1 MSDNQGLTV
10 GLAVGIPSFVILS
23 VVSLFWYRNHRKQRL
38 EDLLQD
44 DIDIGLRD
52 DQSFQQFHQEL
63 AKPVNPVTNSNG
75 SHGSNGSSTLTDNVA
90 PYSYS
95 QPGKPSHGHKK
106 SISDFYETFIP
117 VLPEDSEASQRV
129 EDTFNESGVDS
140 SLTSMFLTTPN
151 VQNDRSLDN
160 LAKHLST
167 PQFFEKLP
175 SRPSPISVR
184 YRASNTISNN
194 SSSDILNN
202 LVGEDVALNDN
213 FIYDTSNVEMDE
225 RHFQPHTPPKNFAP
239 ISMAQDS
246 SPGFHSQPIYSSKNG
261 THGSSP
267 LKPNDFDSLSSS
279 ANLVS
284 SNMENEIPRHQHL

>member
-1 MSDNQGLTV
+1 MSDNQSLTV

-23 VVSLFWYRNHRKQRL
+23 VVSLFWYRNQRKQRR
-38 EDLLQD
+38 EDLLED

-63 AKPVNPVTNSNG
+63 AKPINPVADSNG

-90 PYSYS
+90 NHS
-95 QPGKPSHGHKK
+95 QPGKISHGQKN
-106 SISDFYETFIP
+106 SIYDFYETFIP
-117 VLPEDSEASQRV
+117 VLPEDSEASQRAD
-129 EDTFNESGVDS
+129 DTLNESGVES
-140 SLTSMFLTTPN
+140 SLASMFLTTPN
-151 VQNDRSLDN
+151 AQNDRSLDN

-184 YRASNTISNN
+184 HRASNTISNN

-213 FIYDTSNVEMDE
+213 FVYDAPTVEVDE
-225 RHFQPHTPPKNFAP
+225 RHFQPHTPQKNLAP
-239 ISMAQDS
+239 SPLAQDVGLGS
-246 SPGFHSQPIYSSKNG
+246 YSQAVYSSKNG
-261 THGSSP
+261 THGTSP
-267 LKPNDFDSLSSS
+267 LKPNDFDSSS
-279 ANLVS
+279 ANLMS
-284 SNMENEIPRHQHL
+284 PSMEDEFPPHQHT